1 MTTNHNFNSF
11 DVRMEDSTSIA
22 GRIVLIIMLI
32 VFLAASMITTFS
44 FFYTYAPGLGRVIHP
59 DYAGYVAGTMGVLLF
74 DLAGLGW
81 TVLRSRNSDTTHQFT
96 IATLAA
102 ITTIVLSLITSGLYV
117 ALSSA
122 FDIGL
127 YTTGGSLSQFGQAMQ
142 IAGVAIMTLGFVL
155 NFGAIAAY
163 VNVSR
168 ETAQAVHQTQM
179 RGYVAQ
185 GRFAADRTRAQLE
198 LERTLANIMRDLPA
212 LAALQARTNAAGYL
226 DHSFNQ
232 TGPAAPAI
240 DDAARRARLDDD
252 PTNDNRPTMTAPPV
266 HANGAPTRPNS

>member
-22 GRIVLIIMLI
+22 GRIVLIIMLL

-198 LERTLANIMRDLPA
+198 LERTLDTKRVVTGVWPCVGRICRSKVTTASPDLPA
-212 LAALQARTNAAGYL
+212 TGDLVSRTDTTVTRCSSLAAMTVCMAL
-226 DHSFNQ
+226 S
-232 TGPAAPAI
+232 PANWLP
-240 DDAARRARLDDD
+240 
-252 PTNDNRPTMTAPPV
+252 
-266 HANGAPTRPNS
+266 